1 MNRADQAPEPSME
14 ELLASIRLI
23 ITDTDKKGPP
33 QKEAIYPGNLAAD
46 APHAGAHGTLS
57 DDVFDLTEELVF
69 PEAQAAPPSPYSS
82 VERRAFTPREELPGP
97 APQAASRRPA
107 AVSAGDLPSAGQGRP
122 DSPPAVRPDTQK
134 RAFPA
139 AARPIWSGR
148 ELPPSAAPYQPGT
161 PRPRDEG
168 TPAKS
173 QARNWAGDVQMPVPD
188 QGPVSLFSTQAG
200 EEPQREEDE
209 NAADQ
214 VFGIGAGASENSG
227 KETAAVA
234 VLAQRLARSA
244 IGVLEASELESANHV
259 DFEHLDAESRAEVT
273 EKFADIIE
281 RESVVAGAH
290 LQSNPPSSI
299 TGQVRKAGQSTH
311 PAGKHP
317 ATEPPVLTI
326 GTPAIP
332 EATRLPK
339 PETNAEA
346 AAEPEHDAEP
356 QRLPPQSP
364 GHVSVWPAPANP
376 FAVQPLAQAQFVGPA
391 QAPLS
396 AQAGRTLED
405 AVREMLRPLLV
416 QWLNENMPRIL
427 ENAIREE
434 IAVRGLLPK
443 SDS

>member
-23 ITDTDKKGPP
+23 ISDADKKGPP
-33 QKEAIYPGNLAAD
+33 QKEAIYPGNAAAD
-46 APHAGAHGTLS
+46 APRARAHGTPS

-69 PEAQAAPPSPYSS
+69 PDAQAAPPSLYSS
-82 VERRAFTPREELPGP
+82 VERRALTPREVFPGP

-107 AVSAGDLPSAGQGRP
+107 AVTAGVPPSAGQGRP
-122 DSPPAVRPDTQK
+122 DNPPAVRPDTQK
-134 RAFPA
+134 HAFPA

-148 ELPPSAAPYQPGT
+148 ELPPSPAPSQPAAP
-161 PRPRDEG
+161 RLRDEG
-168 TPAKS
+168 TPAKP
-173 QARNWAGDVQMPVPD
+173 QARNWPGDIQMPVPD
-188 QGPVSLFSTQAG
+188 QGPVSLFSTQG
-200 EEPQREEDE
+200 GKEPQGEEDE
-209 NAADQ
+209 NAADR
-214 VFGIGAGASENSG
+214 VFGIRAGASQNSG
-227 KETAAVA
+227 EETAAVA

-244 IGVLEASELESANHV
+244 IGVLEASELESANYV
-259 DFEHLDAESRAEVT
+259 DFEHLDAESKAEIT
-273 EKFADIIE
+273 EKFADVIE
-281 RESVVAGAH
+281 CESVEAGAPV
-290 LQSNPPSSI
+290 QSNPPGSV
-299 TGQVRKAGQSTH
+299 TGQVRKAEQSAY

-317 ATEPPVLTI
+317 ATETPVLTI

-332 EATRLPK
+332 EATRLPN
-339 PETNAEA
+339 PETKPEA
-346 AAEPEHDAEP
+346 AAEPEHHAG
-356 QRLPPQSP
+356 QLAPPERP
-364 GHVSVWPAPANP
+364 GHVAVRPAPAHP
-376 FAVQPLAQAQFVGPA
+376 PAVQPLAQVQFVGPA
-391 QAPLS
+391 PAPLS